1 MLAESLLLQC
11 LEAKVN
17 SAAHAQNLVHLF
29 TNLYCSIREKD
40 KDKDKTKTKIRSLY
54 SETRRKPSIL
64 ALPFPAYPPLLY
76 VNENIISYDNLC
88 PTGTELLEITMTKKE

>member
-1 MLAESLLLQC
+1 MLADSLLLQC
-11 LEAKVN
+11 IEAKVN

-29 TNLYCSIREKD
+29 TNLYC
-40 KDKDKTKTKIRSLY
+40 KDKTKTKIRSLY